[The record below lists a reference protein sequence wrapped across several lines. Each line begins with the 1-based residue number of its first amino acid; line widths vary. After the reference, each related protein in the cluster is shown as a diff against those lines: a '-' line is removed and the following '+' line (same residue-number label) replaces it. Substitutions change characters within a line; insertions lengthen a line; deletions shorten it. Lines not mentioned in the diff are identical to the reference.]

1 MQHDGILAFMRTHGS
16 ITAAE
21 AMNELGCMRLSAR
34 IFDLRRAG
42 YNIVGVRTRG
52 VNRFDQPIHFM
63 RYVLADG
70 APEVLQ

>member
-1 MQHDGILAFMRTHGS
+1 MQNDGILTFMRTHGS

-34 IFDLRRAG
+34 IYDLRRAG
-42 YNIVGVRTRG
+42 HNIVAVRARG
-52 VNRFDQPIHFM
+52 VNRFSQPVSFM

-70 APEVLQ
+70 APEVNA